1 MNSNK
6 RPILAKFDI
15 NSNVKRY
22 KSADTYIQSSDHSY
36 IRDMIDKYTISLLK
50 TEINNRDVRIKQLEN
65 QIKHMNYIITGYKQD
80 ENLQC
85 KLDQV
90 TKLLEQAENK
100 IRFLNHYISDNRKI
114 QVVKK

>member
-1 MNSNK
+1 MSSNK
-6 RPILAKFDI
+6 RPILGEIDL
-15 NSNVKRY
+15 NSNIKRH
-22 KSADTYIQSSDHSY
+22 KSIDTYIQSPDHSY

-50 TEINNRDVRIKQLEN
+50 TEIDNRDYKIKQLLNE
-65 QIKHMNYIITGYKQD
+65 IKHMKYIMAGYSKQN
-80 ENLQC
+80 E